1 MGDNTTGS
9 TQNSLAGYDVSLG
22 YHANHYEAATSI
34 TEATALGAN
43 TVARTQ
49 STAVGAVSKA
59 IGNGATAMGFTSL
72 AEGDKSMAIGEES
85 IARDT
90 GNVALGGGS
99 LATAAMA
106 SGNAYLTGTTAT
118 QIVSVGMVLQ

>member
-1 MGDNTTGS
+1 M
-9 TQNSLAGYDVSLG
+9 
-22 YHANHYEAATSI
+22 
-34 TEATALGAN
+34 
-43 TVARTQ
+43 ARTQ

-59 IGNGATAMGFTSL
+59 TGNGATAIGFTSL

-85 IARDT
+85 IARGT

-106 SGNAYLTGTTAT
+106 SGNAYLTGTMAT
-118 QIVSVGMVLQ
+118 QVVSVGMVLQ